1 MDRSLNDMY
10 PQELRQL
17 MKDLGKQ
24 AYRGDQI
31 FNYFH
36 VQKDQD
42 LESCS
47 NLPKGLVKELEDY
60 PIRKGKII
68 GCLKSVD
75 MSRKYLI
82 EFQDK
87 AIIEAV
93 FMPYEDR
100 NTICLS
106 SQVGCR
112 MGCLFCASTK
122 ASFQRNLTAAE
133 MLLELYLIEKDL
145 NERIDNIVIMGI
157 GEPLD
162 NFDELVRFLR
172 LVCHEKGKNL
182 SQRSI
187 TISTSGLVPNIYK
200 LADLGMQ
207 VNLAISLHA
216 SNDKSRAMTMPIARK
231 YSIEQIKEA
240 CKYFFD
246 KTGRRISLEYVLIE
260 GQNDSDEDVKR
271 LAKQFKGAAWHI
283 NLIALN
289 RIEEFS
295 GKALN
300 KEKMEIFKNKLLSQ
314 GLNVTV
320 RRKRGADIEAACGQL
335 RLMYQRKEAD
345 IGKL

>member
-17 MKDLGKQ
+17 IRDMDKQ
-24 AYRGDQI
+24 AYRGDQV
-31 FNYFH
+31 FNFFH
-36 VQKDQD
+36 VQKGLD
-42 LESCS
+42 LAGCS
-47 NLPKGLVKELEDY
+47 NLPKGLIKELDKY
-60 PIRKGKII
+60 PIRKGRII
-68 GCLKSVD
+68 GCLKSAD
-75 MSRKYLI
+75 LSRKYLL
-82 EFQDK
+82 EFKDQ

-100 NTICLS
+100 NTLCLS
-106 SQVGCR
+106 SQVGCK

-122 ASFQRNLTAAE
+122 ANFQRNLTAAE
-133 MLLELYLIEKDL
+133 MLLEVYLIEKDL
-145 NERIDNIVIMGI
+145 DKRIDNIVIMGI

-162 NFDELVRFLR
+162 NFDELTRFLR
-172 LVCHEKGKNL
+172 LICHEMGKNL

-216 SNDKSRAMTMPIARK
+216 SDDKSRAMTMPIARK
-231 YSIEQIKEA
+231 YSIDQIKEA
-240 CKYFFD
+240 CKYYFD

-260 GQNDSDEDVKR
+260 GQNDSDEDIKKLVR
-271 LAKQFKGAAWHI
+271 NFKGPGWHI

-289 RIEEFS
+289 RIEEFK
-295 GKALN
+295 GKALD
-300 KEKMEIFKNKLLSQ
+300 KEKMEIFKNKLIRQ

-320 RRKRGADIEAACGQL
+320 RKKRGADIDAACGQL
-335 RLMYQRKEAD
+335 RLMYQRKEAG
-345 IGKL
+345 IGEL